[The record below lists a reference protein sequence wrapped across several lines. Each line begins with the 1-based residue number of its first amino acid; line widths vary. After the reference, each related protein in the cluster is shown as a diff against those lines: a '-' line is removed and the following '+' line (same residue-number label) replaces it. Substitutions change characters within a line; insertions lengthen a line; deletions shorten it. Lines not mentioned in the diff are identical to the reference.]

1 MLNPWAPDQ
10 LKLAKTGLVGVTFSI
25 HPFMISE
32 WHTKNCTTLYSK
44 LCYKYLN
51 MTQ

>member
-10 LKLAKTGLVGVTFSI
+10 LQLAKAGLVGVTFSI

-32 WHTKNCTTLYSK
+32 WHTKIVQLSIQNYVINILI
-44 LCYKYLN
+44 
-51 MTQ
+51 